1 MEMKMNRQSII
12 TITEQAHQLRAEE
25 MQRIY
30 GILYAKLGVGSCKL
44 CTLTLVA
51 LTAFSEV
58 LRPIF
63 SWVPRHRRGNGSRT
77 SFGAA

>member
-1 MEMKMNRQSII
+1 MNHRSVI

-25 MQRIY
+25 MQRIC
-30 GILYAKLGVGSCKL
+30 GVLCAKLGAGSCKL
-44 CTLTLVA
+44 CSLTLVA

-63 SWVPRHRRGNGSRT
+63 SWVPRHRRGSRSRT
-77 SFGAA
+77 SYGAV